1 MKITIMVVG
10 KLKKS
15 YLQDA
20 EADYVK
26 RLRPYCKLDIVEK
39 KDEAAVVAA
48 LPKDAH
54 VYALDER
61 GELVSSID
69 FAEKLLGKEALHGG
83 GAPIVF
89 LIGGPDG
96 HSRELRRSAR
106 RLLAFGRITIAHR
119 LVRVLLLEQIYR
131 GFKILRNEPYHRG

>member
-15 YLQDA
+15 YFKDA
-20 EADYVK
+20 EADYLK
-26 RLRPYCKLDIVEK
+26 RLRPYCRVDIVEK
-39 KDEAAVVAA
+39 RDEAAVVAA
-48 LPKDAH
+48 LPDGAH

-61 GELVSSID
+61 GELVSSVD
-69 FAEKLLGKEALHGG
+69 FAEKLLGKEQMHGG
-83 GAPIVF
+83 GAPVVF

-96 HSRELRRSAR
+96 HSNELRKNAR

-131 GFKILRNEPYHRG
+131 GFKILKNEPYHRD